1 MGDNS
6 QILKLMRMMNSTP
19 KYWILSPDA
28 VITRSYDDGRP
39 LFPPGETFENKIVL
53 TIPRDNPS
61 ILCEYICEKCSD
73 GCYKWE
79 YIGTWDNNLD
89 LLDLDLD
96 KEYDGHHNENLE
108 YDNPIL
114 EFRQK
119 VKNDD
124 MDRDD
129 VVRLFMKMQS
139 QLEKYILHIYTE
151 YESLGIRIQDFPK
164 MSEYDKHLYQD
175 DDGDISIIDYND
187 NLGYHQFTLFNLK
200 DCDKFRENT
209 ILSADLDINEFRSKI
224 RSSSGYSNKV
234 DIFQYFDW
242 YHHLK
247 FAGKSKNKDDKPLFK
262 ASRVTTDY
270 LYITEYKDTKEH
282 LYQVFCTFKNIHN
295 DYYWEFICNVN
306 DCKPYIER
314 EIEKHIEIE
323 KKREMILEF
332 QKDQQEEKPTYQDS
346 KYDWMRYSAGLNDKQ
361 AEIINNRI
369 FNNAST
375 ENIGHDKEDIDKIL
389 TDSSTSVV
397 KSISISEGLKYMRM
411 KQDKYG
417 TTMSQNITITGNNN
431 SVVGISMNQ
440 TGDDGCEQS
449 QTVIIKNAKFEKKK
463 EKKES
468 VFGVLHRALI
478 NLAKIVERY
487 TRYLLDRCMDNFF

>member
-28 VITRSYDDGRP
+28 VMTGSYDDGRP
-39 LFPPGETFENKIVL
+39 LLPPG
-53 TIPRDNPS
+53 
-61 ILCEYICEKCSD
+61 
-73 GCYKWE
+73 
-79 YIGTWDNNLD
+79 
-89 LLDLDLD
+89 
-96 KEYDGHHNENLE
+96 YD
-108 YDNPIL
+108 DPVS

-119 VKNDD
+119 VKNNDID
-124 MDRDD
+124 HDD

-139 QLEKYILHIYTE
+139 QLEKYILHIDTE
-151 YESLGIRIQDFPK
+151 YESLGIKIQDFPK
-164 MSEYDKHLYQD
+164 MSEYDKYLYQD
-175 DDGDISIIDYND
+175 DDGNISIIDYND

-200 DCDKFRENT
+200 DCDKFKENT

-247 FAGKSKNKDDKPLFK
+247 FAGKSKNKDDKPLLK
-262 ASRVTTDY
+262 ASRDTTDY
-270 LYITEYKDTKEH
+270 LYITEFEDAKEH

-306 DCKPYIER
+306 DCKPYIKR

-332 QKDQQEEKPTYQDS
+332 QREQQEEKSTYQDS
-346 KYDWMRYSAGLNDKQ
+346 KYDWVRYSAGLNNKQ
-361 AEIINNRI
+361 AEINNRI

-375 ENIGHDKEDIDKIL
+375 ENIGHDKEDIDMIL
-389 TDSSTSVV
+389 TNSSTSAVNC
-397 KSISISEGLKYMRM
+397 SRSISERLKYMKM
-411 KQDKYG
+411 KQEKYG
-417 TTMSQNITITGNNN
+417 TITSQNITITGNYNYT
-431 SVVGISMNQ
+431 VGISMNQ
-440 TGDDGCEQS
+440 TGGDDCEQT
-449 QTVIIKNAKFEKKK
+449 QTVVIKNPKSEKKK

-468 VFGVLHRALI
+468 VFRVLHRALI
-478 NLAKIVERY
+478 NLAKIIERY
-487 TRYLLDRCMDNFF
+487 TRYLLDHCMDNFF

>member
-1 MGDNS
+1 MELESEEKLINILEVNIMGDNS

-19 KYWILSPDA
+19 KYWILSPNV
-28 VITRSYDDGRP
+28 VIVGSHDDGRP
-39 LFPPGETFENKIVL
+39 LFQPEEVFEDKIVL
-53 TIPRDNPS
+53 TIPKDNPS

-89 LLDLDLD
+89 LLDLDLG
-96 KEYDGHHNENLE
+96 KEYD
-108 YDNPIL
+108 DPVS

-119 VKNDD
+119 VKNNDID
-124 MDRDD
+124 
-129 VVRLFMKMQS
+129 S
-139 QLEKYILHIYTE
+139 
-151 YESLGIRIQDFPK
+151 
-164 MSEYDKHLYQD
+164 DKL
-175 DDGDISIIDYND
+175 
-187 NLGYHQFTLFNLK
+187 
-200 DCDKFRENT
+200 RENT
-209 ILSADLDINEFRSKI
+209 VLSADLDINEFRSKI

-247 FAGKSKNKDDKPLFK
+247 FAGKSKNKDDKPLLK
-262 ASRVTTDY
+262 ASRDTTDY

-332 QKDQQEEKPTYQDS
+332 QKDQQEEKPTYQD
-346 KYDWMRYSAGLNDKQ
+346 NKQ
-361 AEIINNRI
+361 AEINNRI

-375 ENIGHDKEDIDKIL
+375 ENIGHDKEDINMIL
-389 TDSSTSVV
+389 TNSSTSAVNC
-397 KSISISEGLKYMRM
+397 SSSISEMLKYIEM
-411 KQDKYG
+411 KQKKYG
-417 TTMSQNITITGNNN
+417 TITSQNINITGNYNYT
-431 SVVGISMNQ
+431 VGISMNQ
-440 TGDDGCEQS
+440 TGKDDCEQT
-449 QTVIIKNAKFEKKK
+449 QTVIIKSSKSEKKK

-468 VFGVLHRALI
+468 VFGVLHHALI
-478 NLAKIVERY
+478 NLAKIIDRY
-487 TRYLLDRCMDNFF
+487 TRYLLDHCMDNFF

>member
-28 VITRSYDDGRP
+28 VMTGSYDDGRP
-39 LFPPGETFENKIVL
+39 LLPPGEAFENKIVL
-53 TIPRDNPS
+53 TNPKDNSS

-73 GCYKWE
+73 GYYKWE
-79 YIGTWDNNLD
+79 YIGAWDNNLD

-96 KEYDGHHNENLE
+96 KEYD
-108 YDNPIL
+108 DPVS

-119 VKNDD
+119 VKNN
-124 MDRDD
+124 
-129 VVRLFMKMQS
+129 
-139 QLEKYILHIYTE
+139 
-151 YESLGIRIQDFPK
+151 GID
-164 MSEYDKHLYQD
+164 SDKL
-175 DDGDISIIDYND
+175 
-187 NLGYHQFTLFNLK
+187 
-200 DCDKFRENT
+200 RENT

-224 RSSSGYSNKV
+224 RSSYRYSNKV

-247 FAGKSKNKDDKPLFK
+247 FAGKSNNKDDKPLLK
-262 ASRVTTDY
+262 ASRDTTDY

-332 QKDQQEEKPTYQDS
+332 QRDQQEE
-346 KYDWMRYSAGLNDKQ
+346 
-361 AEIINNRI
+361 
-369 FNNAST
+369 
-375 ENIGHDKEDIDKIL
+375 
-389 TDSSTSVV
+389 
-397 KSISISEGLKYMRM
+397 
-411 KQDKYG
+411 
-417 TTMSQNITITGNNN
+417 
-431 SVVGISMNQ
+431 NQ
-440 TGDDGCEQS
+440 P
-449 QTVIIKNAKFEKKK
+449 I
-463 EKKES
+463 
-468 VFGVLHRALI
+468 
-478 NLAKIVERY
+478 KIVN
-487 TRYLLDRCMDNFF
+487 MIG

>member
-6 QILKLMRMMNSTP
+6 QILKLMRMMNNTP
-19 KYWILSPDA
+19 KYWILSPNV
-28 VITRSYDDGRP
+28 VIVGSHNDGRP
-39 LFPPGETFENKIVL
+39 LFPPGEAFENKIVL

-61 ILCEYICEKCSD
+61 ILCEYIYEKCSD

-89 LLDLDLD
+89 LLDLDLG
-96 KEYDGHHNENLE
+96 KEYD
-108 YDNPIL
+108 DPVS

-119 VKNDD
+119 VKNN
-124 MDRDD
+124 
-129 VVRLFMKMQS
+129 
-139 QLEKYILHIYTE
+139 
-151 YESLGIRIQDFPK
+151 GID
-164 MSEYDKHLYQD
+164 S
-175 DDGDISIIDYND
+175 
-187 NLGYHQFTLFNLK
+187 
-200 DCDKFRENT
+200 DKFKENT
-209 ILSADLDINEFRSKI
+209 VLSADLDINEFRSKI

-247 FAGKSKNKDDKPLFK
+247 FAGKSNNKDDKPLLK
-262 ASRVTTDY
+262 ASRDTTDY

-332 QKDQQEEKPTYQDS
+332 QRDQQEEKPTYQD
-346 KYDWMRYSAGLNDKQ
+346 NKQ
-361 AEIINNRI
+361 AEINNRI

-375 ENIGHDKEDIDKIL
+375 ENIGHDKEDINMIL
-389 TDSSTSVV
+389 TNSSTSSVNCSS
-397 KSISISEGLKYMRM
+397 SISKRLKYIEM
-411 KQDKYG
+411 KQKKYG
-417 TTMSQNITITGNNN
+417 TITSQNITITGNYNYT
-431 SVVGISMNQ
+431 VGISMNQ
-440 TGDDGCEQS
+440 TGEDDCEQT
-449 QTVIIKNAKFEKKK
+449 QTVIIKNSKSEKKK

-468 VFGVLHRALI
+468 VFGVLHHALI
-478 NLAKIVERY
+478 NLAKIIDRY
-487 TRYLLDRCMDNFF
+487 TQYLLDHCMDDFL

>member
-28 VITRSYDDGRP
+28 VMTGSYDDGRP
-39 LFPPGETFENKIVL
+39 LLPPGETFENKIVL

-96 KEYDGHHNENLE
+96 KEYD
-108 YDNPIL
+108 DPVS

-119 VKNDD
+119 VKNN
-124 MDRDD
+124 
-129 VVRLFMKMQS
+129 
-139 QLEKYILHIYTE
+139 
-151 YESLGIRIQDFPK
+151 GID
-164 MSEYDKHLYQD
+164 SDKL
-175 DDGDISIIDYND
+175 
-187 NLGYHQFTLFNLK
+187 
-200 DCDKFRENT
+200 RENT
-209 ILSADLDINEFRSKI
+209 VLSADLDINEFRSKI

-247 FAGKSKNKDDKPLFK
+247 FAGKSNNKDDKPLLK
-262 ASRVTTDY
+262 ASRDTTDY

-332 QKDQQEEKPTYQDS
+332 QKDQQEEKPTYQD
-346 KYDWMRYSAGLNDKQ
+346 NKQ
-361 AEIINNRI
+361 AEINNRI

-375 ENIGHDKEDIDKIL
+375 ENIGHDKEDINMIL
-389 TDSSTSVV
+389 TNSSASAVNCSS
-397 KSISISEGLKYMRM
+397 SISKRLKYIEM
-411 KQDKYG
+411 KQKKYG
-417 TTMSQNITITGNNN
+417 TITSQNITITGNNN
-431 SVVGISMNQ
+431 SVVEISMNQ
-440 TGDDGCEQS
+440 TGKDDCEQT
-449 QTVIIKNAKFEKKK
+449 QTVIIKNSKSEKKK

-468 VFGVLHRALI
+468 VFGVLHHALI
-478 NLAKIVERY
+478 NLAKIIERY
-487 TRYLLDRCMDNFF
+487 TRYLLDHCMDDFL

>member
-28 VITRSYDDGRP
+28 VMTGSYDDGRP
-39 LFPPGETFENKIVL
+39 LLPPGETFENKIVL

-89 LLDLDLD
+89 LLDLG
-96 KEYDGHHNENLE
+96 EEC
-108 YDNPIL
+108 
-114 EFRQK
+114 
-119 VKNDD
+119 DD
-124 MDRDD
+124 
-129 VVRLFMKMQS
+129 
-139 QLEKYILHIYTE
+139 
-151 YESLGIRIQDFPK
+151 
-164 MSEYDKHLYQD
+164 
-175 DDGDISIIDYND
+175 
-187 NLGYHQFTLFNLK
+187 K
-200 DCDKFRENT
+200 DCDKFIENT
-209 ILSADLDINEFRSKI
+209 VLSADLDINEFRSKI

-247 FAGKSKNKDDKPLFK
+247 FAGKSKNKDDKPLLK
-262 ASRVTTDY
+262 ASRDTTDY

-306 DCKPYIER
+306 DCKPYIEC

-332 QKDQQEEKPTYQDS
+332 QRDQQEEKSTYQDS
-346 KYDWMRYSAGLNDKQ
+346 KYDWMRYSALNNKE
-361 AEIINNRI
+361 AEINNRI

-375 ENIGHDKEDIDKIL
+375 ENIGHDKEDINMIL
-389 TDSSTSVV
+389 TNSSTSAVNCSS
-397 KSISISEGLKYMRM
+397 SISKRLKYIEM
-411 KQDKYG
+411 KQKKYG
-417 TTMSQNITITGNNN
+417 TITSQNINITGNYNYT
-431 SVVGISMNQ
+431 VGISMNQ
-440 TGDDGCEQS
+440 TGEDDCEQT
-449 QTVIIKNAKFEKKK
+449 QTVIIKNSKSEKKK

-468 VFGVLHRALI
+468 VFGVLHHALI
-478 NLAKIVERY
+478 NLAKIIERY
-487 TRYLLDRCMDNFF
+487 TRYLLDHCMDNFF

>member
-19 KYWILSPDA
+19 KYWILSPDI
-28 VITRSYDDGRP
+28 VMIGSYDDGRP
-39 LFPPGETFENKIVL
+39 LLPPEEEVFEDKMVL
-53 TIPRDNPS
+53 TIPRKDPS
-61 ILCEYICEKCSD
+61 ILYEWMCEKYSD

-79 YIGTWDNNLD
+79 YIGTWDSNLD

-96 KEYDGHHNENLE
+96 KEYD
-108 YDNPIL
+108 DPVS

-124 MDRDD
+124 MDHDD

-139 QLEKYILHIYTE
+139 QLEKYILHINTE
-151 YESLGIRIQDFPK
+151 YESLGIKIQDFPK
-164 MSEYDKHLYQD
+164 MSEYDKYLYQD
-175 DDGDISIIDYND
+175 DDGSISIIDYNN

-200 DCDKFRENT
+200 DCDKFKENT
-209 ILSADLDINEFRSKI
+209 ILSADIYINEFRSKI

-247 FAGKSKNKDDKPLFK
+247 FAGKSKNKDDKPLLK
-262 ASRVTTDY
+262 ASRDTTDY
-270 LYITEYKDTKEH
+270 LYITEFEDAKEH

-306 DCKPYIER
+306 DCKPYIEC

-332 QKDQQEEKPTYQDS
+332 QREQQEEKSTYQDS
-346 KYDWMRYSAGLNDKQ
+346 KYDWMRYSAGLNNKE
-361 AEIINNRI
+361 AEINNRI

-375 ENIGHDKEDIDKIL
+375 ENIGHDKKDIDMIL
-389 TDSSTSVV
+389 TNSSTSAVNCSS
-397 KSISISEGLKYMRM
+397 SISKRLKYMKI
-411 KQDKYG
+411 KQEKHG
-417 TTMSQNITITGNNN
+417 TITSQNITITGNNN
-431 SVVGISMNQ
+431 SVVGISMKQ
-440 TGDDGCEQS
+440 TGDDGCEQT
-449 QTVIIKNAKFEKKK
+449 QTVIIKNSKSEKKK

-468 VFGVLHRALI
+468 VFGVLHHALI
-478 NLAKIVERY
+478 NLAKIIEHY
-487 TRYLLDRCMDNFF
+487 TRYLLDHCMDNFF

>member
-6 QILKLMRMMNSTP
+6 QILKLMRMMNNTP
-19 KYWILSPDA
+19 KYWILSPNV
-28 VITRSYDDGRP
+28 VIVGSHNDGRP

-53 TIPRDNPS
+53 TNPKDNPS

-89 LLDLDLD
+89 LLDLDLG
-96 KEYDGHHNENLE
+96 KEYD
-108 YDNPIL
+108 DPVS

-119 VKNDD
+119 VKNN
-124 MDRDD
+124 
-129 VVRLFMKMQS
+129 
-139 QLEKYILHIYTE
+139 
-151 YESLGIRIQDFPK
+151 GID
-164 MSEYDKHLYQD
+164 SDKL
-175 DDGDISIIDYND
+175 
-187 NLGYHQFTLFNLK
+187 
-200 DCDKFRENT
+200 RENT
-209 ILSADLDINEFRSKI
+209 IISADLDINEFRSKI

-247 FAGKSKNKDDKPLFK
+247 FAGKSKNKDDKPLLK
-262 ASRVTTDY
+262 ASRDTTDY

-332 QKDQQEEKPTYQDS
+332 QRDQQEEKSTYQDS
-346 KYDWMRYSAGLNDKQ
+346 KYDWMRYSALNNKE
-361 AEIINNRI
+361 AEINNRI

-375 ENIGHDKEDIDKIL
+375 ENIGHDKEDIDMIL
-389 TDSSTSVV
+389 TNSSTSAVNCSS
-397 KSISISEGLKYMRM
+397 SISKRLKYIEM
-411 KQDKYG
+411 KQKKHG
-417 TTMSQNITITGNNN
+417 TITSQNITITGNYNYT
-431 SVVGISMNQ
+431 VGISMNQ
-440 TGDDGCEQS
+440 TGGDDCEQS
-449 QTVIIKNAKFEKKK
+449 QTVVIKNPKSEKKK

-468 VFGVLHRALI
+468 VFGVLHHALI
-478 NLAKIVERY
+478 NLAKIIERY
-487 TRYLLDRCMDNFF
+487 TRYLLDHCMDNFF

>member
-28 VITRSYDDGRP
+28 VMTGSYDDGRP
-39 LFPPGETFENKIVL
+39 LLPPGETFENKIVL
-53 TIPRDNPS
+53 TIPKDNPS

-89 LLDLDLD
+89 LLDLDLG
-96 KEYDGHHNENLE
+96 KEYD
-108 YDNPIL
+108 DPVS

-119 VKNDD
+119 VKNN
-124 MDRDD
+124 
-129 VVRLFMKMQS
+129 
-139 QLEKYILHIYTE
+139 
-151 YESLGIRIQDFPK
+151 GID
-164 MSEYDKHLYQD
+164 SDKL
-175 DDGDISIIDYND
+175 
-187 NLGYHQFTLFNLK
+187 
-200 DCDKFRENT
+200 RENT
-209 ILSADLDINEFRSKI
+209 VLSADLDINEFRSKI

-247 FAGKSKNKDDKPLFK
+247 FAGKSKNKYDKPLLK
-262 ASRVTTDY
+262 ASMDTTDY
-270 LYITEYKDTKEH
+270 LYITKYKDTKEH

-306 DCKPYIER
+306 DCKPYIEC

-332 QKDQQEEKPTYQDS
+332 QRDQQEEKSTYQDN
-346 KYDWMRYSAGLNDKQ
+346 KYDWMRYSAGLNNKE
-361 AEIINNRI
+361 AEINNSI

-389 TDSSTSVV
+389 TNSSTSTVNC
-397 KSISISEGLKYMRM
+397 SSSISEMLKYIEM
-411 KQDKYG
+411 KQKKYG
-417 TTMSQNITITGNNN
+417 TITSQNINITGNYYNYT
-431 SVVGISMNQ
+431 VGISMNQ
-440 TGDDGCEQS
+440 TGGDDCEQS
-449 QTVIIKNAKFEKKK
+449 QTVVIKNPKSEKKK

-468 VFGVLHRALI
+468 VFGSLTSCSNQLIENYRVLYSIFA
-478 NLAKIVERY
+478 
-487 TRYLLDRCMDNFF
+487 

>member
-1 MGDNS
+1 MELESEEKLIDILEVNIMGDNS

-28 VITRSYDDGRP
+28 VMTGSYDDGRP
-39 LFPPGETFENKIVL
+39 LLPPGETFENKIVL

-96 KEYDGHHNENLE
+96 KEYD
-108 YDNPIL
+108 DPVS

-119 VKNDD
+119 VKNN
-124 MDRDD
+124 
-129 VVRLFMKMQS
+129 
-139 QLEKYILHIYTE
+139 
-151 YESLGIRIQDFPK
+151 GID
-164 MSEYDKHLYQD
+164 SDKL
-175 DDGDISIIDYND
+175 
-187 NLGYHQFTLFNLK
+187 
-200 DCDKFRENT
+200 RENT
-209 ILSADLDINEFRSKI
+209 VLSADLDINEFRSKI

-247 FAGKSKNKDDKPLFK
+247 FAGKSKNKDDKPLLK
-262 ASRVTTDY
+262 ASRDTTDY

-306 DCKPYIER
+306 DCKPYIKR

-332 QKDQQEEKPTYQDS
+332 QKDQQEEKLAYQDN
-346 KYDWMRYSAGLNDKQ
+346 KYDWMRYSALNNKQ
-361 AEIINNRI
+361 AEINNRI

-375 ENIGHDKEDIDKIL
+375 ENIGHDKEDINMIL
-389 TDSSTSVV
+389 TNSSTSAVNC
-397 KSISISEGLKYMRM
+397 SSSISEMLKYIEM
-411 KQDKYG
+411 KQKKYG
-417 TTMSQNITITGNNN
+417 TITSQNINITGNYNYT
-431 SVVGISMNQ
+431 VGISMNQ
-440 TGDDGCEQS
+440 TGEDDCEQT
-449 QTVIIKNAKFEKKK
+449 QTVIIKNSKSEKKK

-468 VFGVLHRALI
+468 VFGVLHHALI
-478 NLAKIVERY
+478 NLAKIIELY
-487 TRYLLDRCMDNFF
+487 TRYLLDHCMDDFL

>member
-6 QILKLMRMMNSTP
+6 QILKLMRMINNSP

-28 VITRSYDDGRP
+28 VMTGSYDDGRP
-39 LFPPGETFENKIVL
+39 LLPPGEAFENKIVL
-53 TIPRDNPS
+53 TNPKDNPS

-79 YIGTWDNNLD
+79 YIGAWDNNLD
-89 LLDLDLD
+89 LLDLDLG
-96 KEYDGHHNENLE
+96 KEYD
-108 YDNPIL
+108 DPVS

-119 VKNDD
+119 VKNNDID
-124 MDRDD
+124 
-129 VVRLFMKMQS
+129 S
-139 QLEKYILHIYTE
+139 
-151 YESLGIRIQDFPK
+151 
-164 MSEYDKHLYQD
+164 DKL
-175 DDGDISIIDYND
+175 
-187 NLGYHQFTLFNLK
+187 
-200 DCDKFRENT
+200 RENT

-224 RSSSGYSNKV
+224 RSSSGYPNKV

-247 FAGKSKNKDDKPLFK
+247 FAGKSNNKDDKPLLK
-262 ASRVTTDY
+262 ASKDTTDY
-270 LYITEYKDTKEH
+270 LYITEFEDAKEH

-332 QKDQQEEKPTYQDS
+332 QKEQQEEKPAYQDS
-346 KYDWMRYSAGLNDKQ
+346 KYDWMRYSAGLNNKE
-361 AEIINNRI
+361 AEINNRI

-375 ENIGHDKEDIDKIL
+375 ENIGHDQKDIDMIL
-389 TDSSTSVV
+389 TNSSTSAVNC
-397 KSISISEGLKYMRM
+397 SSSISERLKYMKM
-411 KQDKYG
+411 KQEKHG
-417 TTMSQNITITGNNN
+417 TIMSQNINITGNYNYT
-431 SVVGISMNQ
+431 VGISMNQ
-440 TGDDGCEQS
+440 TGGDDCEQS
-449 QTVIIKNAKFEKKK
+449 QTVVIKNPKSEKKK

-468 VFGVLHRALI
+468 VFGVLHHALI
-478 NLAKIVERY
+478 NLAKIIERY
-487 TRYLLDRCMDNFF
+487 TRYLLDHCMDNFF

>member
-6 QILKLMRMMNSTP
+6 QILKLMRMMNNTP
-19 KYWILSPDA
+19 KYWILSPNV
-28 VITRSYDDGRP
+28 VIVGSHNDGRP

-53 TIPRDNPS
+53 TNPKDNPS

-89 LLDLDLD
+89 LLDLDLG
-96 KEYDGHHNENLE
+96 KEYD
-108 YDNPIL
+108 DPVS

-119 VKNDD
+119 VKNN
-124 MDRDD
+124 
-129 VVRLFMKMQS
+129 
-139 QLEKYILHIYTE
+139 
-151 YESLGIRIQDFPK
+151 GID
-164 MSEYDKHLYQD
+164 SDKL
-175 DDGDISIIDYND
+175 
-187 NLGYHQFTLFNLK
+187 
-200 DCDKFRENT
+200 RENT
-209 ILSADLDINEFRSKI
+209 IISADLDINEFRSKI

-247 FAGKSKNKDDKPLFK
+247 FAGKSKNKDDKPLLK
-262 ASRVTTDY
+262 ASRDTTDY

-332 QKDQQEEKPTYQDS
+332 QRDQQEEKSTYQD
-346 KYDWMRYSAGLNDKQ
+346 NKQ
-361 AEIINNRI
+361 AEINNRI

-375 ENIGHDKEDIDKIL
+375 ENIGHDKEDINMIL
-389 TDSSTSVV
+389 TNSSTSAVNCSS
-397 KSISISEGLKYMRM
+397 SISKRLKYIEM
-411 KQDKYG
+411 KQKKYG
-417 TTMSQNITITGNNN
+417 TITSQNINITGNYNYT
-431 SVVGISMNQ
+431 VGISMNQ
-440 TGDDGCEQS
+440 TGEDDCEQT
-449 QTVIIKNAKFEKKK
+449 QTVIIKNSKSEKKK

-468 VFGVLHRALI
+468 VFGVLHHALI
-478 NLAKIVERY
+478 NLAKIIERY
-487 TRYLLDRCMDNFF
+487 TRYLLDHCMDNFF

>member
-6 QILKLMRMMNSTP
+6 QILKLMRMMNNTP
-19 KYWILSPDA
+19 KYWILSPNV
-28 VITRSYDDGRP
+28 VIVGSHNDGRP
-39 LFPPGETFENKIVL
+39 LLPPGETFENKIVL

-89 LLDLDLD
+89 LLDLDLG
-96 KEYDGHHNENLE
+96 KEYD
-108 YDNPIL
+108 DPVS

-119 VKNDD
+119 VKNN
-124 MDRDD
+124 
-129 VVRLFMKMQS
+129 
-139 QLEKYILHIYTE
+139 
-151 YESLGIRIQDFPK
+151 GID
-164 MSEYDKHLYQD
+164 SDK
-175 DDGDISIIDYND
+175 S
-187 NLGYHQFTLFNLK
+187 K
-200 DCDKFRENT
+200 ENT
-209 ILSADLDINEFRSKI
+209 VLSADLDINEFRSKI

-247 FAGKSKNKDDKPLFK
+247 FAGKSKNKDDKPLLK
-262 ASRVTTDY
+262 ASRDTTDC

-332 QKDQQEEKPTYQDS
+332 QKDQQEEKPTYQD
-346 KYDWMRYSAGLNDKQ
+346 NKQ
-361 AEIINNRI
+361 AEINNRI

-375 ENIGHDKEDIDKIL
+375 ENIGHDKEDINMIL
-389 TDSSTSVV
+389 TNSSTSAVNCSS
-397 KSISISEGLKYMRM
+397 SISKRLKYIEM
-411 KQDKYG
+411 KQKKYG
-417 TTMSQNITITGNNN
+417 TITSQNINITGNYNYT
-431 SVVGISMNQ
+431 VGISMNQ
-440 TGDDGCEQS
+440 TGEDDCEQT
-449 QTVIIKNAKFEKKK
+449 QTVIIKNSKSEKKK

-468 VFGVLHRALI
+468 VFGVLHHALI
-478 NLAKIVERY
+478 NLAKIIERY
-487 TRYLLDRCMDNFF
+487 TRYLLDHCMDDFF

>member
-6 QILKLMRMMNSTP
+6 QILKLMRMINSTP
-19 KYWILSPDA
+19 KYWILSPNV
-28 VITRSYDDGRP
+28 VIVGSYDDGRP
-39 LFPPGETFENKIVL
+39 LLPPEEVFEDKIVL

-89 LLDLDLD
+89 LLDLDLG
-96 KEYDGHHNENLE
+96 KEYD
-108 YDNPIL
+108 DPVS

-119 VKNDD
+119 VKNN
-124 MDRDD
+124 
-129 VVRLFMKMQS
+129 
-139 QLEKYILHIYTE
+139 
-151 YESLGIRIQDFPK
+151 GID
-164 MSEYDKHLYQD
+164 SDKL
-175 DDGDISIIDYND
+175 
-187 NLGYHQFTLFNLK
+187 
-200 DCDKFRENT
+200 RENT
-209 ILSADLDINEFRSKI
+209 ILSADPNINEFRSKI
-224 RSSSGYSNKV
+224 RSSSGYPNKV

-247 FAGKSKNKDDKPLFK
+247 FAGKSNNKDDKPLLK
-262 ASRVTTDY
+262 ASRDTTDY
-270 LYITEYKDTKEH
+270 LYITEYKDAKEH

-332 QKDQQEEKPTYQDS
+332 QREQQEEKSTYQDS
-346 KYDWMRYSAGLNDKQ
+346 KYDWVRYSAGLNNKE
-361 AEIINNRI
+361 AEINNRI

-375 ENIGHDKEDIDKIL
+375 ENIGHDKKDIDMIL
-389 TDSSTSVV
+389 TNSSTSAVNC
-397 KSISISEGLKYMRM
+397 SSSISERLKYMKM
-411 KQDKYG
+411 KQEKHG
-417 TTMSQNITITGNNN
+417 TIMSQNISITGNYNYT
-431 SVVGISMNQ
+431 VGISMNQ
-440 TGDDGCEQS
+440 TGGDDCEQS
-449 QTVIIKNAKFEKKK
+449 QTVIIKNSKSEKKK

-487 TRYLLDRCMDNFF
+487 SRYLLDHCMDNFF

>member
-1 MGDNS
+1 MELESEEKLIDILEVNIMGDNS

-19 KYWILSPDA
+19 KYWILSPNV
-28 VITRSYDDGRP
+28 VIVGSHDDGRP
-39 LFPPGETFENKIVL
+39 LFPPGEAFENKIVL
-53 TIPRDNPS
+53 TNPKDNPS

-96 KEYDGHHNENLE
+96 KEYD
-108 YDNPIL
+108 DPVS

-119 VKNDD
+119 VKNN
-124 MDRDD
+124 
-129 VVRLFMKMQS
+129 
-139 QLEKYILHIYTE
+139 
-151 YESLGIRIQDFPK
+151 GID
-164 MSEYDKHLYQD
+164 S
-175 DDGDISIIDYND
+175 
-187 NLGYHQFTLFNLK
+187 
-200 DCDKFRENT
+200 DKFKENT
-209 ILSADLDINEFRSKI
+209 ILSADLDMNEFRSKI

-247 FAGKSKNKDDKPLFK
+247 FAGKSNNKDDKPLLK
-262 ASRVTTDY
+262 ASRDTTDY

-332 QKDQQEEKPTYQDS
+332 QREQQEEKSTYQD
-346 KYDWMRYSAGLNDKQ
+346 NKQ
-361 AEIINNRI
+361 AEINNRI

-375 ENIGHDKEDIDKIL
+375 ENIGHDKEDIDIIL
-389 TDSSTSVV
+389 KNSSTSAINCSSSLS
-397 KSISISEGLKYMRM
+397 KRLKYIEM
-411 KQDKYG
+411 KQKKYG
-417 TTMSQNITITGNNN
+417 TITYQNTTITGHYNYT
-431 SVVGISMNQ
+431 VGISMNQ
-440 TGDDGCEQS
+440 TGKDDCEQT
-449 QTVIIKNAKFEKKK
+449 QTVIIKNSKSEKKK

-468 VFGVLHRALI
+468 VFGVLHHALI
-478 NLAKIVERY
+478 NLAKIIERY
-487 TRYLLDRCMDNFF
+487 TRYLLDHCMDNFF

>member
-6 QILKLMRMMNSTP
+6 QILKLMRMMNNTP
-19 KYWILSPDA
+19 KYWILSPNV
-28 VITRSYDDGRP
+28 VIVGSHNDGRP
-39 LFPPGETFENKIVL
+39 LFPPGEAFENKIVL
-53 TIPRDNPS
+53 TNPKDNPS

-89 LLDLDLD
+89 LLDLDLG
-96 KEYDGHHNENLE
+96 KEYD
-108 YDNPIL
+108 DPVS

-119 VKNDD
+119 VKNN
-124 MDRDD
+124 
-129 VVRLFMKMQS
+129 
-139 QLEKYILHIYTE
+139 
-151 YESLGIRIQDFPK
+151 GI
-164 MSEYDKHLYQD
+164 
-175 DDGDISIIDYND
+175 
-187 NLGYHQFTLFNLK
+187 

-209 ILSADLDINEFRSKI
+209 VLSADLDINEFRSKI

-247 FAGKSKNKDDKPLFK
+247 FAGKSKNKYDKPLLK
-262 ASRVTTDY
+262 ASMDTTDY

-306 DCKPYIER
+306 DCKPYIEC

-332 QKDQQEEKPTYQDS
+332 QKDQQEEKPTYQD
-346 KYDWMRYSAGLNDKQ
+346 NKQ
-361 AEIINNRI
+361 AEINNRI
-369 FNNAST
+369 FNNTST
-375 ENIGHDKEDIDKIL
+375 ENIGHDKEDIDMIL
-389 TDSSTSVV
+389 TNSSTSAVNC
-397 KSISISEGLKYMRM
+397 SSSISEMLKYIEM
-411 KQDKYG
+411 KQKKYG
-417 TTMSQNITITGNNN
+417 TITSQNINITGNYNYT
-431 SVVGISMNQ
+431 VGISMNQ
-440 TGDDGCEQS
+440 TGGDDCEQS
-449 QTVIIKNAKFEKKK
+449 QTVVIKNPKSEKKK

-468 VFGVLHRALI
+468 VFGVLHHALI
-478 NLAKIVERY
+478 NLAKIIERY
-487 TRYLLDRCMDNFF
+487 TRYLLDHCMDNFF

>member
-1 MGDNS
+1 MVDNS
-6 QILKLMRMMNSTP
+6 QILKLMRMMNNTP
-19 KYWILSPDA
+19 KYWILSPNV
-28 VITRSYDDGRP
+28 VIVGSHNDGRP
-39 LFPPGETFENKIVL
+39 LFLPGEAFENKIVL

-89 LLDLDLD
+89 LLDLDLG
-96 KEYDGHHNENLE
+96 KEYD
-108 YDNPIL
+108 DQVS

-119 VKNDD
+119 VKNN
-124 MDRDD
+124 
-129 VVRLFMKMQS
+129 
-139 QLEKYILHIYTE
+139 
-151 YESLGIRIQDFPK
+151 GID
-164 MSEYDKHLYQD
+164 SDKL
-175 DDGDISIIDYND
+175 
-187 NLGYHQFTLFNLK
+187 
-200 DCDKFRENT
+200 RENT
-209 ILSADLDINEFRSKI
+209 VLSADLDINEFRSKI

-247 FAGKSKNKDDKPLFK
+247 FAGKSKNKYDKPLLK
-262 ASRVTTDY
+262 ASRDTTDY

-332 QKDQQEEKPTYQDS
+332 QKDQQEEKPTYQD
-346 KYDWMRYSAGLNDKQ
+346 NKQ
-361 AEIINNRI
+361 AEINNRI

-375 ENIGHDKEDIDKIL
+375 ENIGHDKEDINMIL
-389 TDSSTSVV
+389 TNSSTSAVNC
-397 KSISISEGLKYMRM
+397 SSSISEMLKYIEM
-411 KQDKYG
+411 KQKKYG
-417 TTMSQNITITGNNN
+417 TITSQNINITGNYNYTI
-431 SVVGISMNQ
+431 GISMNQ
-440 TGDDGCEQS
+440 TGEDDCEQT
-449 QTVIIKNAKFEKKK
+449 QTVIIKNSKSEKKK

-468 VFGVLHRALI
+468 VFGVLHHALI
-478 NLAKIVERY
+478 NLVKIIERY
-487 TRYLLDRCMDNFF
+487 TRYLLDHCMDDFL

>member
-6 QILKLMRMMNSTP
+6 QILKLMRMMNNTP
-19 KYWILSPDA
+19 NYWILSPDT
-28 VITRSYDDGRP
+28 VMTGSYDDGRP
-39 LFPPGETFENKIVL
+39 LLPPGETFENKIVL

-96 KEYDGHHNENLE
+96 KEYDSHGHHNENLE

-139 QLEKYILHIYTE
+139 QLEKYILHIDTE
-151 YESLGIRIQDFPK
+151 YESLVVKIQSFPK
-164 MSEYDKHLYQD
+164 IDEYDKYLYQD
-175 DDGDISIIDYND
+175 DDGNISIIDYND

-200 DCDKFRENT
+200 DCDKFR
-209 ILSADLDINEFRSKI
+209 
-224 RSSSGYSNKV
+224 SSRYSNMEVEK
-234 DIFQYFDW
+234 Q
-242 YHHLK
+242 
-247 FAGKSKNKDDKPLFK
+247 
-262 ASRVTTDY
+262 R
-270 LYITEYKDTKEH
+270 
-282 LYQVFCTFKNIHN
+282 
-295 DYYWEFICNVN
+295 
-306 DCKPYIER
+306 ER
-314 EIEKHIEIE
+314 
-323 KKREMILEF
+323 ILEF
-332 QKDQQEEKPTYQDS
+332 QREQQEKSTYQTYQNN
-346 KYDWMRYSAGLNDKQ
+346 KYNWMRNFNTTGLNSGSDAGHFQLDRKQ
-361 AEIINNRI
+361 AEINNHI

-375 ENIGHDKEDIDKIL
+375 ENIGHDKEDIDMIL
-389 TDSSTSVV
+389 TNSFTSAVNCSS
-397 KSISISEGLKYMRM
+397 SISKRLKYIEM
-411 KQDKYG
+411 KQKKHG
-417 TTMSQNITITGNNN
+417 TITSQNITITGNYNYT
-431 SVVGISMNQ
+431 VGISMNQ
-440 TGDDGCEQS
+440 TGGDDCEQS
-449 QTVIIKNAKFEKKK
+449 QTVVIKNQKSEKKK

-478 NLAKIVERY
+478 NLAKIIERY
-487 TRYLLDRCMDNFF
+487 TRYLLDHCMDNFF

>member
-28 VITRSYDDGRP
+28 VMTGSYDDGRP
-39 LFPPGETFENKIVL
+39 LLPPGETFENKIVL

-96 KEYDGHHNENLE
+96 KEYD
-108 YDNPIL
+108 DPVS

-119 VKNDD
+119 VKNN
-124 MDRDD
+124 
-129 VVRLFMKMQS
+129 
-139 QLEKYILHIYTE
+139 
-151 YESLGIRIQDFPK
+151 GID
-164 MSEYDKHLYQD
+164 SDKL
-175 DDGDISIIDYND
+175 
-187 NLGYHQFTLFNLK
+187 
-200 DCDKFRENT
+200 RENT
-209 ILSADLDINEFRSKI
+209 VLSADLDINEFRSKI

-247 FAGKSKNKDDKPLFK
+247 FAGKSNNKDDKPLLK
-262 ASRVTTDY
+262 ASRDTTDY
-270 LYITEYKDTKEH
+270 LYITEYKGTKEH

-306 DCKPYIER
+306 DCKPYIKR

-332 QKDQQEEKPTYQDS
+332 QKDQQEEKPTYQD
-346 KYDWMRYSAGLNDKQ
+346 NKQ
-361 AEIINNRI
+361 AEINNRI

-375 ENIGHDKEDIDKIL
+375 ENIGHDKEDIDIIL
-389 TDSSTSVV
+389 KNSSTSAVNC
-397 KSISISEGLKYMRM
+397 SSSISEMLKYIEM
-411 KQDKYG
+411 KQKKYG
-417 TTMSQNITITGNNN
+417 TITSQNINITGNYNYT
-431 SVVGISMNQ
+431 VGISMNQ
-440 TGDDGCEQS
+440 TGEDDCEQT
-449 QTVIIKNAKFEKKK
+449 QTVIIKNSKSEKKK

-468 VFGVLHRALI
+468 VFGVLHHALI
-478 NLAKIVERY
+478 NLAKIIERY
-487 TRYLLDRCMDNFF
+487 TRYLLDHCMDNFF

>member
-28 VITRSYDDGRP
+28 VMTGSYDDGRP
-39 LFPPGETFENKIVL
+39 LLPPGETFENKIVL
-53 TIPRDNPS
+53 TIPKDNPS

-89 LLDLDLD
+89 LLDLDLG
-96 KEYDGHHNENLE
+96 KEYD
-108 YDNPIL
+108 DPVS

-119 VKNDD
+119 VKNN
-124 MDRDD
+124 
-129 VVRLFMKMQS
+129 
-139 QLEKYILHIYTE
+139 
-151 YESLGIRIQDFPK
+151 GID
-164 MSEYDKHLYQD
+164 SDKL
-175 DDGDISIIDYND
+175 
-187 NLGYHQFTLFNLK
+187 
-200 DCDKFRENT
+200 RENT
-209 ILSADLDINEFRSKI
+209 VLSADLDINEFRSKI

-247 FAGKSKNKDDKPLFK
+247 FAGKSKNKYDKPLLK
-262 ASRVTTDY
+262 ASMDTTDY

-306 DCKPYIER
+306 DCKPYIEC

-332 QKDQQEEKPTYQDS
+332 QRDQQEEKSTYQDN
-346 KYDWMRYSAGLNDKQ
+346 KYDWMRYSALNNKQ
-361 AEIINNRI
+361 AEINNRI

-375 ENIGHDKEDIDKIL
+375 ENIGHDKEDIDMIL
-389 TDSSTSVV
+389 TNSSTYAVNCSS
-397 KSISISEGLKYMRM
+397 SISKRLKYIEM
-411 KQDKYG
+411 KQKKYG
-417 TTMSQNITITGNNN
+417 TITSQNINITGNYNYT
-431 SVVGISMNQ
+431 VGISMNQ
-440 TGDDGCEQS
+440 TGEDDCEQT
-449 QTVIIKNAKFEKKK
+449 QTVIIKNSKSEKKK

-468 VFGVLHRALI
+468 VFGVLHHALI
-478 NLAKIVERY
+478 NLAKIIERY
-487 TRYLLDRCMDNFF
+487 TRYLLDHCMDNFF

>member
-28 VITRSYDDGRP
+28 VMTGSYDDGRP
-39 LFPPGETFENKIVL
+39 LLPPGETFENKIVL

-61 ILCEYICEKCSD
+61 ISVNICEKCSD

-79 YIGTWDNNLD
+79 YIGTRDNNLD
-89 LLDLDLD
+89 LLDLDLG
-96 KEYDGHHNENLE
+96 KEYD
-108 YDNPIL
+108 DPVS

-119 VKNDD
+119 VKNN
-124 MDRDD
+124 
-129 VVRLFMKMQS
+129 
-139 QLEKYILHIYTE
+139 
-151 YESLGIRIQDFPK
+151 GI
-164 MSEYDKHLYQD
+164 
-175 DDGDISIIDYND
+175 
-187 NLGYHQFTLFNLK
+187 

-209 ILSADLDINEFRSKI
+209 IISADLDINEFRSKI

-247 FAGKSKNKDDKPLFK
+247 FVGKSKNKDDKPLLK
-262 ASRVTTDY
+262 ASRDTTDY

-332 QKDQQEEKPTYQDS
+332 QKDQQEEKPTYQD
-346 KYDWMRYSAGLNDKQ
+346 NKQ
-361 AEIINNRI
+361 AEINNRI

-375 ENIGHDKEDIDKIL
+375 ENIGHDKEDINMIL
-389 TDSSTSVV
+389 TNSSTSAVNCSS
-397 KSISISEGLKYMRM
+397 SISKRLKYIEM
-411 KQDKYG
+411 KQKKYG
-417 TTMSQNITITGNNN
+417 TITSQNINITGNYNYT
-431 SVVGISMNQ
+431 VGISMNQ
-440 TGDDGCEQS
+440 TGGDDCEQS
-449 QTVIIKNAKFEKKK
+449 QTVVIKNPKSEKKK

-468 VFGVLHRALI
+468 VFGVLHHALI
-478 NLAKIVERY
+478 NLAKIIERY
-487 TRYLLDRCMDNFF
+487 TRYLLDHCMDNFF

>member
-28 VITRSYDDGRP
+28 VMTGSYDDGRP
-39 LFPPGETFENKIVL
+39 LLPPGETFENKIVL
-53 TIPRDNPS
+53 TIPKDNPS

-89 LLDLDLD
+89 LLDLDLG
-96 KEYDGHHNENLE
+96 KEYD
-108 YDNPIL
+108 DPVS

-119 VKNDD
+119 VKNN
-124 MDRDD
+124 
-129 VVRLFMKMQS
+129 
-139 QLEKYILHIYTE
+139 
-151 YESLGIRIQDFPK
+151 GID
-164 MSEYDKHLYQD
+164 SDKL
-175 DDGDISIIDYND
+175 
-187 NLGYHQFTLFNLK
+187 
-200 DCDKFRENT
+200 RENT
-209 ILSADLDINEFRSKI
+209 VLSVDLDINEFKSKI

-247 FAGKSKNKDDKPLFK
+247 FAGKSKNKDDKPLLK
-262 ASRVTTDY
+262 ASRDTTDY
-270 LYITEYKDTKEH
+270 LYITEYKDTKEY

-332 QKDQQEEKPTYQDS
+332 QKDQQEEKPTYQD
-346 KYDWMRYSAGLNDKQ
+346 NKQ
-361 AEIINNRI
+361 AEINNSI
-369 FNNAST
+369 FNNVST
-375 ENIGHDKEDIDKIL
+375 ENIGHDKEDINMIL
-389 TDSSTSVV
+389 TNSSTSAVNC
-397 KSISISEGLKYMRM
+397 SSSISEMLKYIEM
-411 KQDKYG
+411 KQKKYG
-417 TTMSQNITITGNNN
+417 TITSQNINITGNYNYT
-431 SVVGISMNQ
+431 VGISMNQ
-440 TGDDGCEQS
+440 TGKDDCEQT
-449 QTVIIKNAKFEKKK
+449 QTVIIKNSKSEKKK

-468 VFGVLHRALI
+468 VFGVLHHALI
-478 NLAKIVERY
+478 NLAKIIDRY
-487 TRYLLDRCMDNFF
+487 TRYLLDHCMDNFF

>member
-6 QILKLMRMMNSTP
+6 QILKLMRMMNNTP
-19 KYWILSPDA
+19 KYWILSPNV
-28 VITRSYDDGRP
+28 VIVGSHNDGRP

-53 TIPRDNPS
+53 TNPKDNPS

-89 LLDLDLD
+89 LLDLDLG
-96 KEYDGHHNENLE
+96 KEYD
-108 YDNPIL
+108 DPVS

-119 VKNDD
+119 VKNN
-124 MDRDD
+124 
-129 VVRLFMKMQS
+129 
-139 QLEKYILHIYTE
+139 
-151 YESLGIRIQDFPK
+151 GID
-164 MSEYDKHLYQD
+164 SDKL
-175 DDGDISIIDYND
+175 
-187 NLGYHQFTLFNLK
+187 
-200 DCDKFRENT
+200 RENT
-209 ILSADLDINEFRSKI
+209 IISADLDINEFRSKI

-234 DIFQYFDW
+234 NIFQYFDW

-247 FAGKSKNKDDKPLFK
+247 FAGKSKNKDDKPLLK
-262 ASRVTTDY
+262 ASRDTTDY

-332 QKDQQEEKPTYQDS
+332 QRDQQEEKSTYQDS
-346 KYDWMRYSAGLNDKQ
+346 KYDWMRYSALNNKE
-361 AEIINNRI
+361 AEINNRI

-375 ENIGHDKEDIDKIL
+375 ENIGHDKEDINMIL
-389 TDSSTSVV
+389 TNSSTSAVNCSS
-397 KSISISEGLKYMRM
+397 SISKRLKYIEM
-411 KQDKYG
+411 KQKKYG
-417 TTMSQNITITGNNN
+417 TITSQNINITGNYNYT
-431 SVVGISMNQ
+431 VGISMNQ
-440 TGDDGCEQS
+440 TGGDDCEQS
-449 QTVIIKNAKFEKKK
+449 QTVVIKNPKSEKKK

-468 VFGVLHRALI
+468 VFGVLHHALI
-478 NLAKIVERY
+478 NLAKIIERY
-487 TRYLLDRCMDNFF
+487 TRYLLDHCMDNFF

>member
-6 QILKLMRMMNSTP
+6 QILKLMKMMNSTP
-19 KYWILSPDA
+19 KYWILSPYV
-28 VITRSYDDGRP
+28 VIIGSHDDGRP
-39 LFPPGETFENKIVL
+39 LPPPGEVFENKIVL

-79 YIGTWDNNLD
+79 YIGTWDNNLN
-89 LLDLDLD
+89 LLDLDLG
-96 KEYDGHHNENLE
+96 KEYD
-108 YDNPIL
+108 DPVS

-119 VKNDD
+119 VKNN
-124 MDRDD
+124 
-129 VVRLFMKMQS
+129 
-139 QLEKYILHIYTE
+139 
-151 YESLGIRIQDFPK
+151 GI
-164 MSEYDKHLYQD
+164 
-175 DDGDISIIDYND
+175 
-187 NLGYHQFTLFNLK
+187 

-209 ILSADLDINEFRSKI
+209 VLSADLDINEFRSKI

-247 FAGKSKNKDDKPLFK
+247 FAGKSKNKDDKPLLK
-262 ASRVTTDY
+262 ASRDTTDY

-332 QKDQQEEKPTYQDS
+332 QRDQQEEKPTYQDS
-346 KYDWMRYSAGLNDKQ
+346 KYDWVRCSALNNKQ
-361 AEIINNRI
+361 AEINNRI

-375 ENIGHDKEDIDKIL
+375 ENIGHDKEDINMIL
-389 TDSSTSVV
+389 TNSSTSAVNC
-397 KSISISEGLKYMRM
+397 SSSISEMLKYIEM
-411 KQDKYG
+411 KQKKYG
-417 TTMSQNITITGNNN
+417 TITSQNINITGNYNYT
-431 SVVGISMNQ
+431 VGISMNQ
-440 TGDDGCEQS
+440 TGEDDCEQT
-449 QTVIIKNAKFEKKK
+449 QTVIIKNSKSEKKK

-468 VFGVLHRALI
+468 VFGVLHHALI
-478 NLAKIVERY
+478 NLAKIIERY
-487 TRYLLDRCMDNFF
+487 TRYLLDHCMDNFF